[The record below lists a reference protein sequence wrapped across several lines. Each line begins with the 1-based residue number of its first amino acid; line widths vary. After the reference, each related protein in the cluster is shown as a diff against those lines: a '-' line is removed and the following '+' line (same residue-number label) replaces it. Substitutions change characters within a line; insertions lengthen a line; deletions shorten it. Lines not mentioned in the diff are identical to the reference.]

1 MKNNKQIQAYL
12 QIASPLVLGNLIR
25 VLIPAADTF
34 MVGHLGKQYL
44 AAAALANNFSLALVI
59 FLFGM
64 SHGAVPLVAASIAN
78 FRYKEA
84 TQLFKHSM
92 LINTA
97 LSAIWC
103 ILMLKIAPVL
113 YQLKQDP
120 EVARLAMPYF
130 RIITIAILPK
140 MVSATLIRYLEGI
153 ARTRPVFY
161 ATLFTC
167 TLNITLNYLFI
178 YGKLGIPAMGLLGAG
193 WATLATEVLE
203 MLGVGLYVFRAPTM
217 KRYVMYF
224 TQGAFSWAYFS
235 KLLKVGI
242 PIALHFAIEVAATAI
257 TVPMMGWIS
266 VEAQAA
272 YALVRS
278 IIHFGTI
285 ITWALATA
293 ASILVGRQFGKRNV
307 AALRKAGFTGF
318 MVAGLIAL
326 IISFMVVV
334 ARTPILLLYGL
345 EYRVLHLASLF
356 MVFAAVWNIFDSIYT
371 IGMGV
376 LRGIEDTFTPFI
388 VTTITSWLIALPI
401 SYVLAFYVSWGGKG
415 IWVGNIVGFALAA
428 IALLL
433 RFHLKSQQLAWG
445 K

>member
-1 MKNNKQIQAYL
+1 M
-12 QIASPLVLGNLIR
+12 
-25 VLIPAADTF
+25 
-34 MVGHLGKQYL
+34 
-44 AAAALANNFSLALVI
+44 
-59 FLFGM
+59 
-64 SHGAVPLVAASIAN
+64 
-78 FRYKEA
+78 
-84 TQLFKHSM
+84 
-92 LINTA
+92 
-97 LSAIWC
+97 
-103 ILMLKIAPVL
+103 
-113 YQLKQDP
+113 
-120 EVARLAMPYF
+120 
-130 RIITIAILPK
+130 
-140 MVSATLIRYLEGI
+140 

-161 ATLFTC
+161 TTLFTC
-167 TLNITLNYLFI
+167 TLNVTLNYLFI

-235 KLLKVGI
+235 KLLKIGI

-257 TVPMMGWIS
+257 IVPMMGWIS

-278 IIHFGTI
+278 IINFGTV

-318 MVAGLIAL
+318 MVAGLIAF

-334 ARTPILLLYGL
+334 IRRPILLLYGL

-356 MVFAAVWNIFDSIYT
+356 IVFAAVWNIFDSIYT
-371 IGMGV
+371 VGMGV

-388 VTTITSWLIALPI
+388 VTTINQWLIALPI
-401 SYVLAFYVSWGGKG
+401 SYVLAFYFSWGSEG
-415 IWVGNIVGFALAA
+415 IWVGNIVGFALSA

-433 RFHLKSQQLAWG
+433 RFHLKSHQLAWG
-445 K
+445 STQYPPVLLEKG